1 MSSTTT
7 TIRHEAEVHLQ
18 FGELKPLI
26 EWVKEHCTNNWN
38 YEIIDYPGRGEGIYK
53 FNFYSEEDYFKF
65 VMWKQ

>member
-1 MSSTTT
+1 MSTNTLKK
-7 TIRHEAEVHLQ
+7 HEAEVHLR
-18 FGELKPLI
+18 FGELNPMI

-38 YEIIDYPGRGEGIYK
+38 YEILESAGSSDGTYK